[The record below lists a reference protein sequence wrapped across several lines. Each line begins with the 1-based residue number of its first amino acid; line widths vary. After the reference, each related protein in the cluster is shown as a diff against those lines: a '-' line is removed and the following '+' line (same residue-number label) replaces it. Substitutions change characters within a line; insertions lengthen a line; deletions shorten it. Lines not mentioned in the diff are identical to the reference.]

1 MLLSLLPLSYL
12 ATISSSN
19 FVDSQVFV
27 NNHYPECCTNWNAS
41 WGEEHQCFF
50 RIPLVS
56 TIPNTQIVLAFA
68 ELRQGVLGW
77 GCSDGSGPSIAFR
90 RSTDGGNSW
99 SKIQMI
105 ATDTDPVHNR
115 LRDGVVLGSTV
126 HSGNTTFV
134 FYTTCYHKCIAAQ
147 TYVIRSQDGGL
158 TWSQPKD
165 GNLTEIVPKM
175 LQFGEGLGVNIGSNG
190 LLVCGW
196 FGLTFTANRAK
207 TGSPSARFEVLKV

>member
-1 MLLSLLPLSYL
+1 MFLNLLLLPCL
-12 ATISSSN
+12 ATTSTSHV
-19 FVDSQVFV
+19 VDTQVFS
-27 NNHYPECCTNWNAS
+27 NEHYPECCKYWNAS
-41 WGEEHQCFF
+41 WGEGHCFF

-56 TIPNTQIVLAFA
+56 TIPNTQTVLAFA

-90 RSTDGGNSW
+90 RSTDGGRSW
-99 SKIQMI
+99 SNIQMI

-115 LRDGVVLGSTV
+115 LQDGVVLGSTV

-134 FYTTCYHKCIAAQ
+134 FYTSCYHKCFAAQ

-175 LQFGEGLGVNIGSNG
+175 LQFGEGLGVNLGSDG

-207 TGSPSARFEVLKV
+207 TGSPSARFEVCKV